1 MVTNP
6 SPPKIKKFAA
16 AKHRRLDQLLEKNA
30 EGSLSEKEKEKLDAL
45 VAEAEDLMVE
55 NAQRLAQFA
64 RKQAPQAPPAAVPV
78 TVWVNP
84 ALAEQ

>member
-1 MVTNP
+1 MANNST
-6 SPPKIKKFAA
+6 PPKIRKFAA
-16 AKHRRLDQLLEKNA
+16 PKQRRLDQLLEKNA
-30 EGSLSEKEKEKLDAL
+30 DDRISKKDKQKLEAL

-55 NAQRLAQFA
+55 NAQRLADFA
-64 RKQAPQAPPAAVPV
+64 RKQAPLAPPAAVPV